1 MPAPDP
7 ETYRADSAEAW
18 ERAATGWGK
27 RADRVREFGMPVSA
41 WMIEHANLQ
50 PGQRVLELAAG
61 PGDTGFLASELVKPG
76 GTLVTS
82 DVAEAMLDVARERA
96 KAQGIDNVEFR
107 QLQLEWIDL
116 ETATVDAALCRW
128 GIMLVADP
136 GAAAREIRRVLRPG
150 GTVALAVWDEAAK
163 NPWATIP
170 GRALLELGH
179 SEPPDPDAPGMFTLA
194 PPGRLAELLES
205 AGFIDPTVDSVE
217 VERNYD
223 TLESYLSETLDLSG
237 IFARAIEALTDE
249 QRELVRRQVAALA
262 EPYTRADGSVRLTG
276 RSLVAWCT
284 A

>member
-61 PGDTGFLASELVKPG
+61 PGDTGFLAAELIKPG

-96 KAQGIDNVEFR
+96 NAQGIDNVEFR

-116 ETATVDAALCRW
+116 GTATIDTALCRW

-136 GAAAREIRRVLRPG
+136 EAAVREIRRVLKPG
-150 GTVALAVWDEAAK
+150 GTAAVAVWDEAAK
-163 NPWATIP
+163 NPWATMP
-170 GRALLELGH
+170 GRALIALGH
-179 SEPPDPDAPGMFTLA
+179 SEPPDPDAPGMFALA
-194 PPGRLAELLES
+194 APGRLAELLHS
-205 AGFIDPTVDSVE
+205 AGFVDPVVDSVE

-237 IFARAIEALTDE
+237 IFARALGELTDE
-249 QRELVRRQVAALA
+249 ERERVREQIAALA
-262 EPYTRADGSVRLTG
+262 EPYTRPDGSVRLTG
-276 RSLVAWCT
+276 RTLVAYAT